1 MYTDNVMTRRF
12 HDLQRR
18 LARAAVGCLL
28 GGAMAVPLGPTT
40 TSQAVN
46 QMNATSTRALPSYAP
61 REVVRERNVW
71 VPARSVPLPGQG
83 RVSVPGHFERRLD
96 NGDVYVPPFTVRDP
110 ATGAITTLPAGTQP
124 PSDDRL
130 AP

>member
-1 MYTDNVMTRRF
+1 MYTEPVMIRRF
-12 HDLQRR
+12 RGLHRG
-18 LARAAVGCLL
+18 LAGAAIGCLL

-46 QMNATSTRALPSYAP
+46 QMNATSTRPLPSYAP

-83 RVSVPGHFERRLD
+83 TVSVPGHFERRLD
-96 NGDVYVPPFTVRDP
+96 NGDVYVPPLTIRNP
-110 ATGAITTLPAGTQP
+110 ATGVTTTLPAGARR

>member
-1 MYTDNVMTRRF
+1 MYTDDVMTRRF
-12 HDLQRR
+12 RDLHRR
-18 LARAAVGCLL
+18 LARAVVGCVL

-46 QMNATSTRALPSYAP
+46 QMNATSMRPLPSYAP

-83 RVSVPGHFERRLD
+83 TISVPGHFERRLD
-96 NGDVYVPPFTVRDP
+96 NGDVYVPPLTVRNP
-110 ATGAITTLPAGTQP
+110 ATGVTTTLPAGTRP
-124 PSDDRL
+124 PSDHRL

>member
-1 MYTDNVMTRRF
+1 MYTEPVMTRRF
-12 HDLQRR
+12 RSLHRR

-46 QMNATSTRALPSYAP
+46 QMNATSTRPLPSYAP

-83 RVSVPGHFERRLD
+83 TVSVPGHFERRLD
-96 NGDVYVPPFTVRDP
+96 NGDVYVPPLTIRNP
-110 ATGAITTLPAGTQP
+110 ATGVTTTLPAGAHR

>member
-1 MYTDNVMTRRF
+1 MYTDGVTTRRIRE
-12 HDLQRR
+12 LGRR
-18 LARAAVGCLL
+18 LARAAVGCVL

-46 QMNATSTRALPSYAP
+46 QMNATSTRPLPSYAP

-83 RVSVPGHFERRLD
+83 TVSVPGHFERRLD
-96 NGDVYVPPFTVRDP
+96 HGDVYVPPLTVRNP
-110 ATGAITTLPAGTQP
+110 ATGATTTLPAGTRP

-130 AP
+130 GP

>member
-1 MYTDNVMTRRF
+1 MYTDPVMTRRF
-12 HDLQRR
+12 RGLHRR

-46 QMNATSTRALPSYAP
+46 QMNATSTRPLPSYAP

-83 RVSVPGHFERRLD
+83 TVSVPGHFERRLD
-96 NGDVYVPPFTVRDP
+96 NGDVYVPPLTIRNP
-110 ATGAITTLPAGTQP
+110 ETGAITTLPAGARP

>member
-1 MYTDNVMTRRF
+1 MYTDDVMTRRL
-12 HDLQRR
+12 HDLHRR
-18 LARAAVGCLL
+18 LARAVVSCVL

-46 QMNATSTRALPSYAP
+46 QMNATSMRPLPSYAP

-83 RVSVPGHFERRLD
+83 TVSVPGHFERRLD
-96 NGDVYVPPFTVRDP
+96 NGDVYVPPLTVRNP
-110 ATGAITTLPAGTQP
+110 ATGATTTLPAGTRP

-130 AP
+130 SP

>member
-1 MYTDNVMTRRF
+1 MYTELVSTRRF
-12 HDLQRR
+12 DDLRRR

-46 QMNATSTRALPSYAP
+46 QMNATSTRPLPSYAP

-83 RVSVPGHFERRLD
+83 TVRVPGHFERRLD
-96 NGDVYVPPFTVRDP
+96 NGDVYVPPLTVRSP
-110 ATGAITTLPAGTQP
+110 ATGATTTLPGGSRP

>member
-1 MYTDNVMTRRF
+1 MYTEDVTTRRSR
-12 HDLQRR
+12 DLRRR
-18 LARAAVGCLL
+18 LARAVVGCLL
-28 GGAMAVPLGPTT
+28 GGAMAVQLGPTT

-46 QMNATSTRALPSYAP
+46 QMNATSTRPLPSYVP

-71 VPARSVPLPGQG
+71 VPARTVPLPGQG

-96 NGDVYVPPFTVRDP
+96 NGDVYVPPLTIRDP
-110 ATGAITTLPAGTQP
+110 ATGATTTLPAGTRP

>member
-1 MYTDNVMTRRF
+1 MYTEHMTTRAVR
-12 HDLQRR
+12 DLRRR
-18 LARAAVGCLL
+18 LLRGAIGCLL

-46 QMNATSTRALPSYAP
+46 QMNATSTRPLPSYAP

-71 VPARSVPLPGQG
+71 VPARSVPLPGRG
-83 RVSVPGHFERRLD
+83 TVSVPGHFERRLD
-96 NGDVYVPPFTVRDP
+96 NGDVYVPPLTVRDP
-110 ATGAITTLPAGTQP
+110 GTGVTTTLPAGTRP

>member
-1 MYTDNVMTRRF
+1 MYTEHVRTRGFRAVR
-12 HDLQRR
+12 RR
-18 LARAAVGCLL
+18 LTRAAVGCLL

-46 QMNATSTRALPSYAP
+46 QMNATSTRPLPSYAP

-71 VPARSVPLPGQG
+71 VPARSVPLPGHG
-83 RVSVPGHFERRLD
+83 TVSVPGHFERRLD
-96 NGDVYVPPFTVRDP
+96 NGDVYVPPLTIRDP
-110 ATGAITTLPAGTQP
+110 ATGATTTLPAGP
-124 PSDDRL
+124 RRPSDDRL

>member
-1 MYTDNVMTRRF
+1 MYTEHMTTRAVR
-12 HDLQRR
+12 DLRRR
-18 LARAAVGCLL
+18 LLRGAIGCLL

-46 QMNATSTRALPSYAP
+46 QMNATSTRPLPSYAP

-71 VPARSVPLPGQG
+71 VPARSVPLPGRG
-83 RVSVPGHFERRLD
+83 TVSVPGHFERRLD
-96 NGDVYVPPFTVRDP
+96 NGDVYVPPLTVRDP
-110 ATGAITTLPAGTQP
+110 ATGVTTTLPAGTRP